1 VETFAKLTERVAIV
15 VLLLGGIG
23 MLMSMFLGVADIF
36 GTQVLSMPVAGPR
49 EITESTMV
57 LIVFGAL
64 AYTQVRRAHI
74 RVELLYYSRSPRT
87 QAVMDV
93 ISNLAAILFYGLM
106 FWQAVLEVE
115 FSYRIGEATFG
126 AVRFPLLPARIFLA
140 FGVGLMIIRL
150 LVDLVV
156 DIGRI
161 KTGAPPPV
169 TGPEITAPEL
179 RN

>member
-1 VETFAKLTERVAIV
+1 VETYARLTERVAIV

-23 MLMSMFLGVADIF
+23 MLMSMFLGVADIL
-36 GTQVLSMPVAGPR
+36 GTQILSVPVPGPR

-93 ISNLAAILFYGLM
+93 ITDLCAILFYSLM
-106 FWQAVLEVE
+106 LWQALLEVE
-115 FSYRIGEATFG
+115 FSWRVGEATFG
-126 AVRFPLLPARIFLA
+126 AVRFPLLPARVFLA
-140 FGVGLMIIRL
+140 FGVALMIARL
-150 LVDLVV
+150 ILDLIV

-161 KTGAPPPV
+161 RTGAPPPV
-169 TGPEITAPEL
+169 NGPEITAPEL

>member
-1 VETFAKLTERVAIV
+1 VETLSRLTERVALV
-15 VLLLGGIG
+15 LLLLGGIG
-23 MLMSMFLGVADIF
+23 MLMSMFLGVADIV
-36 GTQVLSMPVAGPR
+36 GTQLLSLPVPGPR

-87 QAVMDV
+87 QAAMDV
-93 ISNLAAILFYGLM
+93 VTDLAAIAFYGLM
-106 FWQAVLEVE
+106 FWQAVHEVQ

-150 LVDLVV
+150 LLDLVV
-156 DIGRI
+156 DIGRV

-169 TGPEITAPEL
+169 SGPETTAPEL

>member
-1 VETFAKLTERVAIV
+1 LETFGKLTERVAII

-36 GTQVLSMPVAGPR
+36 GTQMLAIPIPGPR

-74 RVELLYYSRSPRT
+74 RVELLHSRVGPRA

-93 ISNLAAILFYGLM
+93 LTDIAAIAFYALM
-106 FWQAVLEVE
+106 FWQAVVEAE
-115 FSYRIGEATFG
+115 FSYRISEATFG
-126 AVRFPLLPARIFLA
+126 AVRFPLLPARLFLV
-140 FGVGLMIIRL
+140 FGVGLMIVRL
-150 LVDLVV
+150 LWDLVI
-156 DIGRI
+156 DIRRVR
-161 KTGAPPPV
+161 TGAPPPV
-169 TGPEITAPEL
+169 SGPEITAPEL

>member
-1 VETFAKLTERVAIV
+1 METMSRLTERVAIA

-23 MLMSMFLGVADIF
+23 MLMSMFLGVADIL

-74 RVELLYYSRSPRT
+74 RVELLYYSRGPHT
-87 QAVMDV
+87 QAAMDV
-93 ISNLAAILFYGLM
+93 VTDIAAIAFYGLM
-106 FWQAVLEVE
+106 FWQAVVE
-115 FSYRIGEATFG
+115 AQFSYRIGEATFG

-140 FGVGLMIIRL
+140 FGVGLMIVRL
-150 LVDLVV
+150 VLDLII
-156 DIGRI
+156 DIGRV
-161 KTGAPPPV
+161 KSGAPPPV
-169 TGPEITAPEL
+169 SGPEITAPEL